1 MEGFM
6 LKTRRWSIMLVIA
19 AILMPMSGQGQ
30 ANPWY
35 VQHGEAS
42 WYGKQFNGRKTA
54 DGDRFSQDEMTAAH
68 RTLPLGTKVIVEN
81 LETGQ
86 QAEVKI
92 NDRGPYAQPKRR
104 IIDLSRAA
112 ADSIGIVQDG
122 TKRVRVVVTEKAPKP
137 APAEETFYEVQVG
150 AFEESDE
157 ANKVLDVVQE
167 RFPEAYIAPR
177 AGPEGEYYRVRV
189 GPFATEEEAKQVA
202 KVLKREGHRIFLDE
216 IPEHAVPPQAPNPRP
231 EQNSPE
237 RQQAKKR

>member
-1 MEGFM
+1 M
-6 LKTRRWSIMLVIA
+6 LKTRRWSTGLVVGA
-19 AILMPMSGQGQ
+19 LLLLMNGQGR
-30 ANPWY
+30 ADPWY

-42 WYGKQFNGRKTA
+42 WYGKKFQGRKTA
-54 DGDRFSQDEMTAAH
+54 EGDRFSPDEMTAAH

-81 LETGQ
+81 PENGQ

-137 APAEETFYEVQVG
+137 APTEETFYEVQVG

-157 ANKVLDVVQE
+157 ANKVLEVVRE
-167 RFPEAYIAPR
+167 RFPKAYIAPR
-177 AGPEGEYYRVRV
+177 EGPEGEYYRVRV

-202 KVLKREGHRIFLDE
+202 KVLKRKGHHIFLDE
-216 IPEHAVPPQAPNPRP
+216 IPAHAVPPQAPHPRP
-231 EQNSPE
+231 EQSSTEKP
-237 RQQAKKR
+237 QAKKH

>member
-1 MEGFM
+1 M
-6 LKTRRWSIMLVIA
+6 L
-19 AILMPMSGQGQ
+19 MSRQGQ
-30 ANPWY
+30 ADSWY

-42 WYGKQFNGRKTA
+42 WYGKQFHGRKTA

-81 LETGQ
+81 PENGQ
-86 QAEVKI
+86 QVEVKI

-157 ANKVLDVVQE
+157 ANDVLEVVRE

-177 AGPEGEYYRVRV
+177 QGPEGEYYRVRV
-189 GPFATEEEAKQVA
+189 GPFATEEEAKQIA

-216 IPEHAVPPQAPNPRP
+216 IPAHAVPPQAPNPRP

-237 RQQAKKR
+237 KHQAKQH

>member
-6 LKTRRWSIMLVIA
+6 LKTRRWSTMLVVG
-19 AILMPMSGQGQ
+19 AILMLMSGQAQ
-30 ANPWY
+30 ADPWY

-42 WYGKQFNGRKTA
+42 WYGKRFNGRKTA

-81 LETGQ
+81 PETGQ

-137 APAEETFYEVQVG
+137 APAEETFHEIQVG

-157 ANKVLDVVQE
+157 ANKVLEVVRE

-177 AGPEGEYYRVRV
+177 EGPEGEYYRVRV
-189 GPFATEEEAKQVA
+189 GPFAAEEEAKQVA

-231 EQNSPE
+231 AQNSPE
-237 RQQAKKR
+237 KQQAKKH

>member
-1 MEGFM
+1 MF
-6 LKTRRWSIMLVIA
+6 KTRRCSIMLVLGV
-19 AILMPMSGQGQ
+19 ILMLMSGQGQ
-30 ANPWY
+30 ADPWD

-42 WYGKQFNGRKTA
+42 WYGKQFHGRKTA

-81 LETGQ
+81 PENGQ
-86 QAEVKI
+86 QVEVKI

-112 ADSIGIVQDG
+112 ADSIGIVHDG

-137 APAEETFYEVQVG
+137 APAEETFYEVQAG

-157 ANKVLDVVQE
+157 ANKVLEVVRE

-177 AGPEGEYYRVRV
+177 EGPEGEYYRVRV
-189 GPFATEEEAKQVA
+189 GPFAAEEEAKQVA

-231 EQNSPE
+231 EQNNPE
-237 RQQAKKR
+237 KQQAKKH